1 MLARYFSFRAVHV
14 TLYSCLTAAGNQQG
28 GERQDDFSP
37 SGALC
42 EAVRNRL
49 RLLGTPALSDITVVR
64 KSFDARRVR
73 GERRCCWT
81 YVLDISAA
89 AVAAARPRRKLEPLT
104 GQLERCCLYSCSPAT
119 LVAVP
124 ACSCSCSLCA

>member
-1 MLARYFSFRAVHV
+1 MLARYRSLLAVCISLV
-14 TLYSCLTAAGNQQG
+14 SYLAAPGNQQG
-28 GERQDDFSP
+28 GARQDDYTP

-49 RLLGTPALSDITVVR
+49 RLLGTPAVSDLTVVR
-64 KSFDARRVR
+64 KSFDARRVH

-89 AVAAARPRRKLEPLT
+89 AVAAARPRRKLEPLA
-104 GQLERCCLYSCSPAT
+104 GQLERW
-119 LVAVP
+119 
-124 ACSCSCSLCA
+124 LCAPVLPSSS

>member
-1 MLARYFSFRAVHV
+1 M
-14 TLYSCLTAAGNQQG
+14 
-28 GERQDDFSP
+28 P
-37 SGALC
+37 SSALC

-49 RLLGTPALSDITVVR
+49 RLLGTPAVSDLTVVR
-64 KSFDARRVR
+64 KSFDARRVH

-104 GQLERCCLYSCSPAT
+104 GQLERW
-119 LVAVP
+119 
-124 ACSCSCSLCA
+124 LCAPVLPSSS